1 MELELEGQSVLITG
15 SSQGIG
21 KGIAEAFL
29 KEQAHVILT
38 GRQASK
44 LDKTKKRFVTLS
56 EHGYV
61 GLGNVSG

>member
-21 KGIAEAFL
+21 SGIAEAFL

-44 LDKTKKRFVTLS
+44 LDKTKKSLLPNLDRRKSLVL
-56 EHGYV
+56 
-61 GLGNVSG
+61 